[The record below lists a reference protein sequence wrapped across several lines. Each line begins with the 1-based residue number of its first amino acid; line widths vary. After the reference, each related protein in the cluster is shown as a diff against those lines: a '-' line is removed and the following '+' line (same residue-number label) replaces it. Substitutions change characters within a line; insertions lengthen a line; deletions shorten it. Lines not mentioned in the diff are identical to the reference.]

1 MNETLRTIAE
11 RYSCRDFG
19 GTPLTDEQVDA
30 IVKAALAAP
39 SARNIQPWRVIMVT
53 DKGLIDEMDAAAMD
67 ILCASED
74 KASYNRMMER
84 GGRMFYNAPCMVIAS
99 VTLDPL
105 CGCAAGSIKASDAMD
120 CGILSQNVAL
130 AAQSLGLGSVI
141 CGMAGIPLSGERG
154 EEFKRRMGFPRGHE
168 FCIAV
173 LVGAAKTAGVP
184 HEIDMGKVTYI

>member
-11 RYSCRDFG
+11 RYSCRDFD
-19 GTPLTDEQVDA
+19 GTPLTSVQVDA

-39 SARNIQPWRVIMVT
+39 SARNIQPWHVIMVT
-53 DKGLIDEMDAAAMD
+53 DRALIDEMDAAAMD
-67 ILCASED
+67 ILRASDD
-74 KASYNRMMER
+74 KTSYNRMMER
-84 GGRMFYNAPCMVIAS
+84 GGRMFYNAPCMVMVTTDGSGFAS
-99 VTLDPL
+99 
-105 CGCAAGSIKASDAMD
+105 MD

-130 AAQSLGLGSVI
+130 ASQSLGLGSVI

-154 EEFKRRMGFPRGHE
+154 EEFKRRMGFPQGHE

-184 HEIDMGKVTYI
+184 HELDLGKVSYI